1 MPQQYDGCD
10 ENMFLKIYNSTDA
23 HIGAV
28 ISHLFYRIFVKMLP
42 DYQIGSK
49 PIQSIQHL
57 ARTWV
62 GGFHSRVPKQ
72 PILHTI
78 LHQTDTEL
86 TEPLPDPELCLE
98 DVLTVLDWLFE
109 DIPMSTDANPY
120 ARKCFLCRVQCV
132 NAQQVARGFVHTKH
146 RRYDMLLAIFANASC
161 MHGSQ
166 KKHKKLKQ
174 YFKKFAKMYLFQCE
188 NFDYRPQD
196 FYQDVD
202 TLEPSA
208 KPMETLYYLFR
219 RVLLQLS
226 TRQEYV
232 LSSIQLTLH
241 DVIVVLDKLF
251 EEHSP
256 LNIFRLES
264 VDTVKHR
271 SLHRPLD
278 MLLAII
284 SAAHFFKVAEN

>member
-1 MPQQYDGCD
+1 M
-10 ENMFLKIYNSTDA
+10 
-23 HIGAV
+23 V
-28 ISHLFYRIFVKMLP
+28 VK
-42 DYQIGSK
+42 
-49 PIQSIQHL
+49 
-57 ARTWV
+57 
-62 GGFHSRVPKQ
+62 
-72 PILHTI
+72 
-78 LHQTDTEL
+78 
-86 TEPLPDPELCLE
+86 
-98 DVLTVLDWLFE
+98 
-109 DIPMSTDANPY
+109 
-120 ARKCFLCRVQCV
+120 
-132 NAQQVARGFVHTKH
+132 
-146 RRYDMLLAIFANASC
+146 
-161 MHGSQ
+161 

-278 MLLAII
+278 MLLEII